1 MDVAV
6 DPERGPAA
14 RYYPEVPATPRDLL
28 AVLAECGRLVARGGD
43 LGLRLDGLAEQ
54 AARAAGAATS
64 VIYLLDGDAAQLL
77 AGGTWGLGTGAI
89 ATLEPLAVGD
99 GGEDDAVGRAVRARH
114 AAVVTVT
121 PAMMTDLPAAGGT
134 IKALAHVP
142 LVTEA
147 ADGTQQVE
155 GLLTA
160 GFTTDPGDAAE
171 PLAAL
176 SAVGDLAAAVIRQ
189 ARLEQAL
196 VERSD
201 WFERLASTD
210 ALTGLANRRTFER
223 MLELELVRAGR
234 QGTPVSLA
242 IFDIDGLATID
253 RERGADVAD
262 DVLRQVASALAESVR
277 LVDTIARLGG
287 DEFAVLAP
295 GTAGVTVARRV
306 LTGAARALADHV
318 PPVSLSVGVARFPDD
333 GATGTELL
341 GAATD
346 ALASAKAEGRGSIV
360 EAATTSSP

>member
-1 MDVAV
+1 ML
-6 DPERGPAA
+6 
-14 RYYPEVPATPRDLL
+14 T
-28 AVLAECGRLVARGGD
+28 ECGRLVARGGD
-43 LGLRLDGLAEQ
+43 LGVRLDGLAEQ

-77 AGGTWGLGTGAI
+77 AGGTWGLGPDA
-89 ATLEPLAVGD
+89 ASALEPLAVGD
-99 GGEDDAVGRAVRARH
+99 GGDDDAVGRAVRARR
-114 AAVVTVT
+114 AAVVAVT
-121 PAMMTDLPAAGGT
+121 PAMTTGLPTTGAT
-134 IKALAHVP
+134 IEALAHVP

-160 GFTTDPGDAAE
+160 GFTAGPGDAAE

-176 SAVGDLAAAVIRQ
+176 GAVGDLAAAVIRQ

-262 DVLRQVASALAESVR
+262 DVLRQVAGALADSVR

-287 DEFAVLAP
+287 DEFAAAGPRHGRRDGRPPRPHRCGPRP
-295 GTAGVTVARRV
+295 GRPRPAGQPERRG
-306 LTGAARALADHV
+306 GALPR
-318 PPVSLSVGVARFPDD
+318 
-333 GATGTELL
+333 
-341 GAATD
+341 
-346 ALASAKAEGRGSIV
+346 
-360 EAATTSSP
+360 

>member
-1 MDVAV
+1 MAV
-6 DPERGPAA
+6 DPEPGFAA
-14 RYYPEVPATPRDLL
+14 RYYPDVPAAPRDLL
-28 AVLAECGRLVARGGD
+28 AVLAECGRLVARGGE
-43 LGLRLDGLAEQ
+43 LGARLDGLAEQ
-54 AARAAGAATS
+54 AAQAAGAATS
-64 VIYLLDGDAAQLL
+64 VIYLLDGDAALLL
-77 AGGTWGLGTGAI
+77 AAGAWGLGDGAV

-99 GGEDDAVGRAVRARH
+99 GGDDDAVGQAVRARR
-114 AAVVTVT
+114 AALVAVTA
-121 PAMMTDLPAAGGT
+121 AMTADLPPGGPT
-134 IKALAHVP
+134 IGGLAHVP

-147 ADGTQQVE
+147 PDGTQQVE

-160 GFTTDPGDAAE
+160 GFGAAPADTAQ

-176 SAVGDLAAAVIRQ
+176 TAVGDLAAAVIRQ

-242 IFDIDGLATID
+242 IFDIDGLAAID

-262 DVLRQVASALAESVR
+262 DVLRLVASALAESVR
-277 LVDTIARLGG
+277 LVDTIARMGG
-287 DEFAVLAP
+287 DEFALLAP
-295 GTAGVTVARRV
+295 GTAGVMVARRV

-360 EAATTSSP
+360 EAATSSRP

>member
-1 MDVAV
+1 
-6 DPERGPAA
+6 
-14 RYYPEVPATPRDLL
+14 
-28 AVLAECGRLVARGGD
+28 VLEACGRLVARGGD
-43 LGLRLDGLAEQ
+43 LGRRLDGLAEQ
-54 AARAAGAATS
+54 ATRAAGAATG
-64 VIYLLDGDAAQLL
+64 VIYLLDGDAAVLL
-77 AGGTWGLGTGAI
+77 PGGAWGLGPGAVDS
-89 ATLEPLAVGD
+89 LEPLAVGA
-99 GGEDDAVGRAVRARH
+99 GGDEDAVGRAVRARR
-114 AAVVTVT
+114 AAIVRVT
-121 PAMMTDLPAAGGT
+121 PTMTTGLPETAGR
-134 IKALAHVP
+134 IEALAHVP

-160 GFTTDPGDAAE
+160 GFTTGPKAPAG

-176 SAVGDLAAAVIRQ
+176 GAVGDLAAAVIRQ

-242 IFDIDGLATID
+242 IFDIDGLALID

-262 DVLRQVASALAESVR
+262 DVLRQVAGALAESVR

-287 DEFAVLAP
+287 DEFALLAP
-295 GTAGVTVARRV
+295 GTAGVLVARRV
-306 LTGAARALADHV
+306 LTSAARAMADHE
-318 PPVSLSVGVARFPDD
+318 PPVSLSVGVARFPVD

-346 ALASAKAEGRGSIV
+346 ALATAKAEGRGSIV
-360 EAATTSSP
+360 EAATASSP

>member
-1 MDVAV
+1 M
-6 DPERGPAA
+6 PAA
-14 RYYPEVPATPRDLL
+14 PRDLL
-28 AVLAECGRLVARGGD
+28 GVLVESGRLVARGGE
-43 LGLRLDGLAEQ
+43 LGARLDGLAEQ
-54 AARAAGAATS
+54 AARAAGATSS
-64 VIYLLDGDAAQLL
+64 VIYLLDGDAAVLL
-77 AGGTWGLGTGAI
+77 ASGAWGIGPGTLS
-89 ATLEPLAVGD
+89 TLEPLAVGD
-99 GGEDDAVGRAVRARH
+99 GGDDDAVGRAVRARR
-114 AAVVTVT
+114 ASLVPVT
-121 PAMMTDLPAAGGT
+121 PAMAPTLPPAGVAFA
-134 IKALAHVP
+134 ALAHVP

-147 ADGTQQVE
+147 PDGTQQVE

-160 GFTTDPGDAAE
+160 GFTAAPAEADE

-176 SAVGDLAAAVIRQ
+176 GAVGDLAAAAIRQ

-242 IFDIDGLATID
+242 IFDIDGLAAID

-262 DVLRQVASALAESVR
+262 DVLRLVASALAESVR

-306 LTGAARALADHV
+306 LTGAARALAEHV
-318 PPVSLSVGVARFPDD
+318 PPVTLSVGVARFPDD
-333 GATGTELL
+333 GATGVELL
-341 GAATD
+341 NAATD

-360 EAATTSSP
+360 EAATAGSS

>member
-1 MDVAV
+1 MAV
-6 DPERGPAA
+6 GPDRDLPA
-14 RYYPEVPATPRDLL
+14 RYYPDVPVAPRDLL
-28 AVLAECGRLVARGGD
+28 AVLAECGRLMARGGD
-43 LGLRLDGLAEQ
+43 LGQRLDGLAEQ

-77 AGGTWGLGTGAI
+77 PGGAWGLGPGAI
-89 ATLEPLAVGD
+89 STLEPLAVGA
-99 GGEDDAVGRAVRARH
+99 GEDEDAVGQAVRARR
-114 AAVVTVT
+114 AAIVPVT
-121 PAMMTDLPAAGGT
+121 PAMTTRLHTAGGA
-134 IKALAHVP
+134 IEALAHVP

-160 GFTTDPGDAAE
+160 GFAAGHGGAGK

-176 SAVGDLAAAVIRQ
+176 SAVGDLAAAAIRQ
-189 ARLEQAL
+189 ARLEHAL

-242 IFDIDGLATID
+242 IFDIDDLAAID

-287 DEFAVLAP
+287 DEFALLAP
-295 GTAGVTVARRV
+295 GTAGVMVARRV
-306 LTGAARALADHV
+306 LTTAAQALADHD

-346 ALASAKAEGRGSIV
+346 ALATAKAEGRGSIV
-360 EAATTSSP
+360 EAATASSP